1 MSSQEALFKA
11 VVEIS
16 RPRSIGDYGL
26 LKRQEWALRWSERE
40 MMKKTER
47 GEDWTL

>member
-1 MSSQEALFKA
+1 MSSQEALFEA
-11 VVEIS
+11 VEEAS

-26 LKRQEWALRWSERE
+26 LKRQQWALTWAEWE